1 MALKGFD
8 GLTLLQRAVDYDEEL
23 TLEEWKEAYE
33 FLVSTLQ
40 IDNDENVE
48 NAPTLKELKRL
59 IDELEEEG
67 DED

>member
-8 GLTLLQRAVDYDEEL
+8 GLTLLQRVVDYDEEL
-23 TLEEWKEAYE
+23 TVEEWKEAYE

-48 NAPTLKELKRL
+48 NTPALKELKRL
-59 IDELEEEG
+59 IDELEEG
-67 DED
+67 DDD